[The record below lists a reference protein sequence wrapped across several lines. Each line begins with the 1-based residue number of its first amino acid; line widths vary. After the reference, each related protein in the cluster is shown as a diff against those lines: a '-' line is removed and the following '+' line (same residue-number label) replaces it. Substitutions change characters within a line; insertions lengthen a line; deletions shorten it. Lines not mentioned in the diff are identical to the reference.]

1 MFPLML
7 IGMVGST
14 IPISILGSRFAMSNQ
29 PFWSPIHYIPVVGM
43 LCGSSISA
51 IVIAVNYVLK
61 ELQENRDKVEMLLAY
76 GASRMEAC
84 NPIAREALRLALTP
98 V

>member
-1 MFPLML
+1 ML
-7 IGMVGST
+7 IGMLGST

-29 PFWSPIHYIPVVGM
+29 PFWSPINYSKHLNLGSIYSMPTTTSAVPVVGM

-61 ELQENRDKVEMLLAY
+61 ELQWV
-76 GASRMEAC
+76 SC
-84 NPIAREALRLALTP
+84 HH
-98 V
+98 